1 MELNQVIISGTF
13 GIGVAIVTWLLAGLR
28 ELGVSKR
35 EARKQ
40 KQEKLESLYAKT
52 ITQLEML
59 LRLTES
65 GDSYDQIKRELSD
78 NNGMLRL
85 LANEAVNSQLEKT
98 SGLIYSWSTLYRN
111 GAPKKMGG
119 DMAIITSEDSKYSQQ
134 AKVLYPEVNQ
144 AIVDLIGL
152 MKTHIAEF
160 DSA

>member
-1 MELNQVIISGTF
+1 MELSQAIISGAF
-13 GIGVAIVTWLLAGLR
+13 GIGVAIVTWLLSGLR

-52 ITQLEML
+52 IAQLEML

-85 LANEAVNSQLEKT
+85 LANEPVNSQLEKT
-98 SGLIYSWSTLYRN
+98 SGLIYSWSTLYRK

-119 DMAIITSEDSKYSQQ
+119 DMAMITSEDSKYSQQ
-134 AKVLYPEVNQ
+134 AKDLYPEVNQ
-144 AIVDLIGL
+144 AIVELIGL
-152 MKTHIAEF
+152 MKTHIAAF
-160 DSA
+160 DNA